1 MLGPALTVTRSPRSE
16 IDSTSRRGAGE
27 SQNQETAPVRP
38 PLLAAGLAWIRPGNS
53 SSRAAIAAAIAAGFT
68 PRPPAAPPP
77 PAVTVKQ
84 GSTLLG
90 L

>member
-1 MLGPALTVTRSPRSE
+1 MLGSALTVTFSRRSE
-16 IDSTSRRGAGE
+16 IDSTSRRGAGA
-27 SQNQETAPVRP
+27 SQNHESAPVKP
-38 PLLAAGLAWIRPGNS
+38 PRLAAGLAWIRPGKR

-68 PRPPAAPPP
+68 PGPPAAPPP

-84 GSTLLG
+84 GSTLPG